1 MDNLIPET
9 RPWGTYQV
17 IADTENFK
25 VKTISVNPGQRLSYQ
40 YHHHRQEH
48 WSVIEGELTIVLDG
62 VEYTKGPGESI
73 NIAQGAYHRAW
84 NKSKK
89 LVTFVELQTGTYFGE
104 DDIVRIDDDY
114 GREQGLNEYK
124 DLLDKES
131 LDDGLYRNG
140 RPR

>member
-1 MDNLIPET
+1 MDNLIAPET

-17 IADTENFK
+17 IADTEHFK
-25 VKTISVNPGQRLSYQ
+25 VKTITVKPGQRLSYQ

-48 WSVIEGELTIVLDG
+48 WSVIEGELTIILDG

-114 GREQGLNEYK
+114 GRGEMSKQGLM
-124 DLLDKES
+124 DKES
-131 LDDGLYRNG
+131 LDESLYRNG

>member
-1 MDNLIPET
+1 MDNLIAPET

-17 IADTENFK
+17 IADTEHFK
-25 VKTISVNPGQRLSYQ
+25 VKTITVKPGQRLSYQ

-48 WSVIEGELTIVLDG
+48 WSVIEGELTIILDG
-62 VEYTKGPGESI
+62 VEYTKRPGESI

-114 GREQGLNEYK
+114 GRGEMSKQGLM
-124 DLLDKES
+124 DKES
-131 LDDGLYRNG
+131 LDESLYRNG

>member
-1 MDNLIPET
+1 MDNLIAPET

-17 IADTENFK
+17 IADTEHFK
-25 VKTISVNPGQRLSYQ
+25 VKTITVKPGQRLSYQ

-48 WSVIEGELTIVLDG
+48 WSVIEGELTIILDG
-62 VEYTKGPGESI
+62 VEYTKRPGESI

-114 GREQGLNEYK
+114 GRGEMSKQGLM
-124 DLLDKES
+124 DKES
-131 LDDGLYRNG
+131 LDDSLYRNG